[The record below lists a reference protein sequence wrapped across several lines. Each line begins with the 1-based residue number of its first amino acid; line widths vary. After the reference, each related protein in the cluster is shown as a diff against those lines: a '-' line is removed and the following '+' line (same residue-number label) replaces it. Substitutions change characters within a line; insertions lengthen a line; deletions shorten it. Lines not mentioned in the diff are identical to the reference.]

1 MYLAAVQMLKEK
13 GYRQYEISN
22 FAKRG
27 KFSKHNLKYWTGGE
41 YLGFGPDAAS
51 DFAGKRYTLIRDLP
65 GYINGIKKQG
75 QVIAELNEVPVRE
88 RAGEYLMMRLRTV
101 GGINREEYE
110 RKYLLPFEPLEVLLQ
125 QMADRKL
132 AVFANDRW
140 HLTPEGM
147 LVSNSLITDLL
158 LAQDRSEPLAKRR
171 M

>member
-1 MYLAAVQMLKEK
+1 M
-13 GYRQYEISN
+13 
-22 FAKRG
+22 
-27 KFSKHNLKYWTGGE
+27 
-41 YLGFGPDAAS
+41 
-51 DFAGKRYTLIRDLP
+51 
-65 GYINGIKKQG
+65 
-75 QVIAELNEVPVRE
+75 
-88 RAGEYLMMRLRTV
+88 